1 MVVHS
6 LTLFVVVY
14 SLYML
19 NVYCSWYEILTFA
32 VLFVQNGG
40 EIYELVDRQIPL
52 NVVIVFVESL
62 PFAAWRLSWSLPST

>member
-1 MVVHS
+1 M
-6 LTLFVVVY
+6 TLFVVVY

-32 VLFVQNGG
+32 VLFAQNGG
-40 EIYELVDRQIPL
+40 EIYGLVDRQIPL

>member
-40 EIYELVDRQIPL
+40 EIYGLVDRQIPL